1 VNVTRGQISK
11 MVALAARLSGPTGPQ
26 IFEDVSPASTFYEPI
41 QQLASRGYIA
51 GYPCGGDAEPC
62 VAPLDRK
69 YFRPGQN
76 TTRGQLAKIV
86 SETAR
91 LDEPPGE
98 EKFADV
104 ASGSPFFVWINRL
117 VNLGII
123 SGYACGTVG
132 AGEPCDA
139 SNRPYF
145 RPGDLVSRGQTAKIV
160 ANTFFPGCQTP
171 ARR

>member
-1 VNVTRGQISK
+1 
-11 MVALAARLSGPTGPQ
+11 MVALAAGLSDPAGPQ
-26 IFEDVSPASTFYEPI
+26 IFEDVPPASTFYAPI
-41 QQLASRGYIA
+41 QQLASRGYIG
-51 GYPCGGDAEPC
+51 GYPCGGSEAELC
-62 VAPLDRK
+62 VAPLNRK

-86 SETAR
+86 SETAQ
-91 LDEPPGE
+91 LDDPPGE

-104 ASGSPFFVWINRL
+104 PSDSPFFVWINRL
-117 VNLGII
+117 VNLEII
-123 SGYACGTVG
+123 SGYACGGVG

-145 RPGDLVSRGQTAKIV
+145 RPGDMVSRGQTAKIV

-171 ARR
+171 ARH